1 MKNIIKSIALLSLSF
16 TLFNCNNSNEPTP
29 YGASQ
34 TSQNSAAANTPT
46 AEAFAGNPGQ
56 GTMGQGSINS
66 RYAWRLAKTLDVPTG
81 KGFNLT
87 SPFAITSETTGDIAW
102 DEYGCYYALKP
113 LKVSFSNL
121 KFADI
126 SSITQASFKNLPFN
140 QVPIANAPAGSAFWT
155 NYMPVKTVIACKT
168 SAGKYYL
175 LEIAADNP
183 LKVNIYHWS
192 LMI

>member
-1 MKNIIKSIALLSLSF
+1 MKNIIKSIALLGLTF
-16 TLFNCNNSNEPTP
+16 TLFNCSNSNDPAP
-29 YGASQ
+29 SGNSQ
-34 TSQNSAAANTPT
+34 LIQKNAAANTLT
-46 AEAFAGNPGQ
+46 EESYAGNTGQ

-66 RYAWRLAKTLDVPTG
+66 RYAWKLAKTLDVPTG

-121 KFADI
+121 KIVDI
-126 SSITQASFKNLPFN
+126 SSITQASLKNLPFN

-168 SAGKYYL
+168 ATGKYYL
-175 LEIAADNP
+175 LEVAADNP
-183 LKVNIYHWS
+183 LKVNIYHWA
-192 LMI
+192 LLI